1 MVSLIVIEKDSVATI
16 WDSFKYCILACKIG
30 NQMHAN
36 FEKRKVPRTLSGNF
50 AQSGSSVR
58 HMFCTIF
65 VPLSVAKALEKLVRS
80 SSFLILFFFQG
91 KRTFTQHSKFTERLF
106 LLQLLY
112 TKFFEPIFSELL
124 ILMVIEKSTKFINK
138 N

>member
-1 MVSLIVIEKDSVATI
+1 
-16 WDSFKYCILACKIG
+16 
-30 NQMHAN
+30 MHAN
-36 FEKRKVPRTLSGNF
+36 FEKRKVPQTLSGNF

-65 VPLSVAKALEKLVRS
+65 VPLSVAKALEKHVRS

-124 ILMVIEKSTKFINK
+124 ILVVIEKSTKFINK